1 MFALSQFV
9 STIAGS
15 IVVKSVPPKKEDVR
29 LSCNIFGGIAGAVAI
44 ILIIFNC
51 GPFVFIEN
59 KKFEERL
66 EELQP

>member
-9 STIAGS
+9 STIVGV
-15 IVVKSVPPKKEDVR
+15 ILIPENPTEHDVR
-29 LSCNIFGGIAGAVAI
+29 LNCNIFGGIAGAVAI

-51 GPFVFIEN
+51 GPFVFAEN
-59 KKFEERL
+59 KKFEQRL